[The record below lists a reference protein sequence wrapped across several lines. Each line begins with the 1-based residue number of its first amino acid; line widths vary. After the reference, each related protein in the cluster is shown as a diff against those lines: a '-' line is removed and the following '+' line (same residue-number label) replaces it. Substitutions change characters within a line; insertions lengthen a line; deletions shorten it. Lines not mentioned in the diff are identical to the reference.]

1 MSNFRFCKNKLVHY
15 FYLYFL
21 SIFENNNP
29 NKIVPAIPVV
39 IPIIGVFEL
48 DVIRAAPTPMP
59 IIAPRMKPFADM
71 QSFLFFGGF

>member
-1 MSNFRFCKNKLVHY
+1 
-15 FYLYFL
+15 
-21 SIFENNNP
+21 
-29 NKIVPAIPVV
+29 VV